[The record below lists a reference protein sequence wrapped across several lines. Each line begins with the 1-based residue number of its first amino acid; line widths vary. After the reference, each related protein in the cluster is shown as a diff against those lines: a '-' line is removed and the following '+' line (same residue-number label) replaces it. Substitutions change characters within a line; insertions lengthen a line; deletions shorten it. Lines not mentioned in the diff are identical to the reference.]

1 MKKNLFIVDKNGYV
15 ISFVG
20 ENFEPIFFLNLF
32 SIGPVKTSLVALIQ
46 VNRYL
51 VTKQPSFLNNTFTY
65 SIKEFDIILQVAR
78 FTQ

>member
-20 ENFEPIFFLNLF
+20 ANFETIFFKKPIFHQPCQDK
-32 SIGPVKTSLVALIQ
+32 SSCISPTQQ
-46 VNRYL
+46 VF
-51 VTKQPSFLNNTFTY
+51 VTKQPSFLTNTVTY
-65 SIKEFDIILQVAR
+65 FIKEYGIILQVAR